1 MAKKYFKKL
10 THKGEA
16 IKYQMERGLSN
27 AQISR
32 TLGIPEST
40 IRYYR
45 QRPSNLEVKKSSKLP
60 KKYIDKICELASNKT
75 TREMPG
81 RLISIKINKMLE
93 KDNALDKKGKLLSIT
108 KSQVNRILKEKY
120 GKPLKIKKV
129 FYLSEEAME
138 KRLEFCKKIINMNLE
153 GKNIFFTDET
163 KIDTAPNTS
172 NESIRASPRIKNM
185 IKKGDKEGYNKIN
198 RETKKYEPSIILAGG
213 VSFYGLSDLI
223 LLKGTMTEFSY
234 SQALEYYKENYDE
247 FTKDNEAL
255 YFEQDG
261 ASCHTS
267 KKMKILL
274 NELFGDKLIQNAPH
288 SPDIAY
294 PIETLWAELKKRV
307 KSKNPK
313 NLDELR
319 QISIEEWNKIPKDF
333 IQKLFRNFIKRCK
346 KIIELKGGRL
356 EPAHLRQIRQEAN
369 EEENNDEEQMI
380 NEDKNTET
388 KRLKLKM
395 IFNEEELKKKQEKKL
410 LL

>member
-1 MAKKYFKKL
+1 
-10 THKGEA
+10 
-16 IKYQMERGLSN
+16 MERGLSN

-60 KKYIDKICELASNKT
+60 KKYIDKICVLASNKT

-138 KRLEFCKKIINMNLE
+138 KRFKFCQKIINMNLE

-234 SQALEYYKENYDE
+234 SQAL
-247 FTKDNEAL
+247 
-255 YFEQDG
+255 
-261 ASCHTS
+261 
-267 KKMKILL
+267 
-274 NELFGDKLIQNAPH
+274 
-288 SPDIAY
+288 
-294 PIETLWAELKKRV
+294 
-307 KSKNPK
+307 
-313 NLDELR
+313 
-319 QISIEEWNKIPKDF
+319 
-333 IQKLFRNFIKRCK
+333 
-346 KIIELKGGRL
+346 
-356 EPAHLRQIRQEAN
+356 
-369 EEENNDEEQMI
+369 
-380 NEDKNTET
+380 
-388 KRLKLKM
+388 
-395 IFNEEELKKKQEKKL
+395 
-410 LL
+410 